1 MIQETKVS
9 KWEKFRAKI
18 LSGQSDG
25 NIDFAELVAYLRRCG
40 FEKRCKGS
48 HNLFTKKG
56 IGALINLQSDGSKAK
71 RYQVRQIRDMLVNYQ
86 VEETKEAG
94 DERE

>member
-1 MIQETKVS
+1 MIQEAKVS

-18 LSGQSDG
+18 LSGLSDG
-25 NIDFAELVAYLRRCG
+25 NIEFDDLVAYLRRCG
-40 FEKRCKGS
+40 FDQRTKGS

-56 IGALINLQSDGSKAK
+56 IDAMVNLQSDGSKAK
-71 RYQVRQIRDMLVNYQ
+71 RYQVRQIRDILINYQ

-94 DERE
+94 DE

>member
-1 MIQETKVS
+1 VS

-25 NIDFAELVAYLRRCG
+25 NIDFADLVAYLRRCG
-40 FEKRCKGS
+40 FEKRSKGS

-56 IGALINLQSDGSKAK
+56 IDVLINLQSDGSKAK
-71 RYQVRQIRDMLVNYQ
+71 RYQVRQIRDILVNHQ

-94 DERE
+94 YE

>member
-1 MIQETKVS
+1 VS

-40 FEKRCKGS
+40 FEQRSKGS
-48 HNLFTKKG
+48 HNLFTKNG
-56 IGALINLQSDGSKAK
+56 IGA
-71 RYQVRQIRDMLVNYQ
+71 
-86 VEETKEAG
+86 
-94 DERE
+94 

>member
-1 MIQETKVS
+1 MSRGQVS

-40 FEKRCKGS
+40 FEQRSKGS
-48 HNLFTKKG
+48 HNLFTKNG
-56 IGALINLQSDGSKAK
+56 IGALINLQSEGSKAK
-71 RYQVRQIRDMLVNYQ
+71 RYQVRQVRDMLVNYQ

-94 DERE
+94 DE

>member
-1 MIQETKVS
+1 MS
-9 KWEKFRAKI
+9 KWEKFRVKI

-25 NIDFAELVAYLRRCG
+25 NIEFNDLVAYLKRCG
-40 FEKRCKGS
+40 FDHRTKGS

-56 IGALINLQSDGSKAK
+56 IDALINLQADGSKAK
-71 RYQVRQIRDMLVNYQ
+71 RYQVRQIRDILINYQ

-94 DERE
+94 NE

>member
-1 MIQETKVS
+1 MSRGKVS

-40 FEKRCKGS
+40 FEQRSKGS
-48 HNLFTKKG
+48 HNLFTKNG
-56 IGALINLQSDGSKAK
+56 IGAFINLQSDGSKAK
-71 RYQVRQIRDMLVNYQ
+71 RYQVRQVRDIRVDYQ